1 MELNIENFEKL
12 ISKPRFER
20 YLLACQNDPILAIEL
35 YRNNIQKSKEMYTLL
50 SIFEIILRNKIDEH
64 YQSKYLHEI
73 GNENWL
79 KFAASKN
86 GFYNHLQTL
95 KTKESIV
102 KGINGLGNNYS
113 HNKLIAE
120 LNFGF
125 WRFQFAPKEFRA
137 AGSSLHHIFINRPKG
152 TNHTTIFNKLR
163 LINNIRNR
171 IAHYEPICF
180 DSRGNKVSAFYL
192 QLHQNQIFELLDWME
207 IPYINLLKTI
217 GVNETSDFTYNL

>member
-1 MELNIENFEKL
+1 MKLKIEEFEKL

-20 YLLACQNDPILAIEL
+20 YLLACQNNPEKAIDL
-35 YRNNIQKSKEMYTLL
+35 YKQNIQKSMEMYELL
-50 SIFEIILRNKIDEH
+50 SFFEIILRNKIDEH
-64 YQSKYLHEI
+64 YKIKYHYEV
-73 GNENWL
+73 GSENWL
-79 KFAASKN
+79 KFAASTK
-86 GFYNHLQTL
+86 GFYDHTQTL

-102 KGINGLGNNYS
+102 HGISSLGKNYS

-137 AGSSLHHIFINRPKG
+137 AGSSLHQIFIKRPKG
-152 TNHTTIFNKLR
+152 TNHTVIFNKLR

-180 DSRGNKVSAFYL
+180 DSGGNNVSDFYI
-192 QLHQNQIFELLDWME
+192 QSHKNEIIELLDWMG
-207 IPYINLLKTI
+207 IPFVGLLKTI
-217 GVNETSDFTYNL
+217 GINENSNFK

>member
-1 MELNIENFEKL
+1 MQLKIEEFEKL

-20 YLLACQNDPILAIEL
+20 YLLACQNNPEKAVEL
-35 YRNNIQKSKEMYTLL
+35 YKQNIQKSMKMYELL

-64 YQSKYLHEI
+64 YQNKYLKEI
-73 GNENWL
+73 GSENWL
-79 KFAASKN
+79 KFAASDN
-86 GFYNHLQTL
+86 GFYDHFQTL
-95 KTKESIV
+95 KTKESITN
-102 KGINGLGNNYS
+102 GIISLGKNYS

-137 AGSSLHHIFINRPKG
+137 AGSSLHHIFVKRPKG
-152 TNHTTIFNKLR
+152 TNHTVIYNKLR

-180 DSRGNKVSAFYL
+180 DSGGNNVSDFYI
-192 QLHQNQIFELLDWME
+192 QSHQNEIFNLLDWMG
-207 IPYINLLKTI
+207 IPYLNLLKTI
-217 GVNETSDFTYNL
+217 GINKTSILK